1 MEWVTVEWLT
11 AHGYG
16 LTEAWAALSD
26 EPLCTDPL
34 IGHAAWHVNDGLPHT
49 ERQRLV
55 PIIPRL
61 MRCHTPRKATVRQR
75 VRVRV
80 ACWAT
85 RSVLDL
91 ISGAE
96 RRAVALR
103 AIETVEAWLLG
114 EATQAD
120 CARSSRLVG
129 NYTLYADGYTT
140 ELAPH
145 VASATTYAA
154 AYDAEAVKS
163 TAAGIAA
170 RAIVRSVRDPV
181 LWLDDLLDQW
191 EKACVEEGCVFPSE
205 LRCSVPL
212 RGPQQMSSCLDLA
225 GRTVREEWPFDVPSP

>member
-1 MEWVTVEWLT
+1 MEWVTVKWLT

-16 LTEAWAALSD
+16 LAEAWAALTD

-34 IGHAAWHVNDGLPHT
+34 VGHAAWHVNDELSHT

-61 MRCHTPRKATVRQR
+61 IRAHTPRKATVRQR

-103 AIETVEAWLLG
+103 ATETVEAWLGG
-114 EATQAD
+114 EATQPD
-120 CARSSRLVG
+120 CARASRLAST
-129 NYTLYADGYTT
+129 YTFYADGYTT
-140 ELAPH
+140 ELAHH

-154 AYDAEAVKS
+154 AYDTEAVKS

-170 RAIVRSVRDPV
+170 RAIARAGRDPV
-181 LWLDDLLDQW
+181 LWLDELLDQW
-191 EKACVEEGCVFPSE
+191 EKACVEEGCVLPSE

-212 RGPQQMSSCLDLA
+212 RGRSRSSDLSL
-225 GRTVREEWPFDVPSP
+225 V